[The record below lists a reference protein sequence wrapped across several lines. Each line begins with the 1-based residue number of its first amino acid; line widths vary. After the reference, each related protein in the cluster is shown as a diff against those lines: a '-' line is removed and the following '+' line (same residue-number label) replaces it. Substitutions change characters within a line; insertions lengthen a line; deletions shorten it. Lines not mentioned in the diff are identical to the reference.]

1 MQSDPA
7 VEQTADDVR
16 GRVLATAARKQPRLA

>member
-7 VEQTADDVR
+7 VEQAADDVR
-16 GRVLATAARKQPRLA
+16 GLVLGTAARKQPRLA